1 MATSFLSSETGGFTT
16 FLQRARWT
24 HSGLRVSPQRQRM
37 DFPVLYGT
45 TPTSSKH
52 RGNLQTLVC
61 GKVAGLLEAMIFVMF
76 CFLVLLCFGLEFQE
90 KIVVSSY
97 IFERA
102 PPLVKGGVYFF

>member
-1 MATSFLSSETGGFTT
+1 MATSFLSSETGSFTT

-24 HSGLRVSPQRQRM
+24 LSGLRVSPQRQRK

-52 RGNLQTLVC
+52 GGNLQTLVC
-61 GKVAGLLEAMIFVMF
+61 GKVAGLPEAMIFVVL
-76 CFLVLLCFGLEFQE
+76 FLVLLCFGLEFLE

>member
-1 MATSFLSSETGGFTT
+1 MATSFLSSENGGFTT

-24 HSGLRVSPQRQRM
+24 LSGLRISPQRQRM
-37 DFPVLYGT
+37 DWLYGT

-52 RGNLQTLVC
+52 GGNLQTLVC
-61 GKVAGLLEAMIFVMF
+61 GKVAGLQEGYVL
-76 CFLVLLCFGLEFQE
+76 FLVLLCFGLEFQE